1 MPGKSD
7 AVWPSVA
14 LKKLVGDR
22 VDVTD
27 VDLKK
32 GFEANFGPRVRCRAI
47 VLNSQR
53 KAQEVWEKARDNS
66 TVENFGALAEAYSIE
81 AGSRALKGE
90 VPPIQKHG
98 GQPLLEKEAFALE
111 EGELSGIIQ
120 TAGDNFVILLCE
132 GRTKP
137 VQVDFEEVREQLHEE
152 LYEKKLRRIARE
164 AIKPAKSL
172 RGVRLLG
179 VLAANAGFTSLAS
192 VNSGGVPGTVSV
204 LSTGNSFFVSADAP
218 SAFTTAPSGG
228 DANVDF
234 SVRYLGS
241 GATTIAD
248 TAGTTPTRV
257 NAGVT
262 LLTVNLTAE
271 KSSGT
276 FPAGAYLTEAVVRC
290 E

>member
-1 MPGKSD
+1 M
-7 AVWPSVA
+7 
-14 LKKLVGDR
+14 L
-22 VDVTD
+22 
-27 VDLKK
+27 
-32 GFEANFGPRVRCRAI
+32 
-47 VLNSQR
+47 
-53 KAQEVWEKARDNS
+53 ARI
-66 TVENFGALAEAYSIE
+66 ALAA
-81 AGSRALKGE
+81 AALACLTP
-90 VPPIQKHG
+90 V
-98 GQPLLEKEAFALE
+98 AAVA
-111 EGELSGIIQ
+111 Q
-120 TAGDNFVILLCE
+120 TANVPFTGLVTSTCVLTV
-132 GRTKP
+132 GTP
-137 VQVDFEEVREQLHEE
+137 
-152 LYEKKLRRIARE
+152 
-164 AIKPAKSL
+164 
-172 RGVRLLG
+172 G

-204 LSTGNSFFVSADAP
+204 LSTGSSFFVSADAP

-234 SVRYLGS
+234 SVRYQGS